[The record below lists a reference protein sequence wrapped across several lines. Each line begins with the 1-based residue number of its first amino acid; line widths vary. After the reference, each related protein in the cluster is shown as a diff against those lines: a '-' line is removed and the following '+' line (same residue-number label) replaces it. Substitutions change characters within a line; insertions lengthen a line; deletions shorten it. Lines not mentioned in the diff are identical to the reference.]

1 MLDSEKWRL
10 IRERSEHHQR
20 WIVSTYLNRPFSNLI
35 TYFLLDRNVT
45 PNQISI
51 FSSLFS
57 ILIFFAYA
65 LGNFVLGGIL
75 TQIVSIIDG
84 VDGEIARVKNL
95 CSSIGAVLDS
105 IFDRLAEILICVGIG
120 LGASAFKVSNLAW
133 LFATIG
139 IIGFLMDTYIAE
151 LVKARTGRPLHEA
164 IEEVEEKL
172 KFSPSDRGLKFL
184 TICILSVLGL
194 PEWGVLSVGAL
205 SIIYASTKFSLWL
218 INVRG
223 K

>member
-20 WIVSTYLNRPFSNLI
+20 WIVSTHLNRPFSNVI

-45 PNQISI
+45 PNQISV

-172 KFSPSDRGLKFL
+172 KFSPSDRGLKLL